1 VGDDRS
7 EEQAIL
13 RAAFRVI
20 GSSPSGAT
28 SVVDILRE
36 AGLSTRA
43 FYRHFA
49 SKDDL
54 ILAMY
59 RQAQERVTAELSE
72 ATATAASPREALAQ
86 WVDHLLGVAY
96 DPKRAAQSLVLS
108 SPEAR
113 SAKGFRDT
121 QQEGLLGM
129 RAILVEILR
138 AGQRS
143 GEFPH
148 TDPVEDARAIQS
160 VVSGL
165 VEARLMGI
173 PGPTRVA
180 ARDHT
185 VALFLRALG
194 APASGAESRRAV
206 TPAHR
211 LTGSR

>member
-20 GSSPSGAT
+20 GSSPSGST
-28 SVVDILRE
+28 SVADILRE

-43 FYRHFA
+43 FYRHFR

-54 ILAMY
+54 ILALY

-72 ATATAASPREALAQ
+72 ATARADGPREALAA
-86 WVDHLLGVAY
+86 WVDHYLGVAY
-96 DPKRAAQSLVLS
+96 DAKRATQSRVLS
-108 SPEAR
+108 SSEAR
-113 SAKGFRDT
+113 AAKGFRAA
-121 QQEGLLGM
+121 QQEGQLGM
-129 RAILVEILR
+129 RAILVEVLR

-143 GEFPH
+143 GELPG
-148 TDPVEDARAIQS
+148 TDPVEDARAVHS

-165 VEARLMGI
+165 VEARLAGI

-185 VALFLRALG
+185 VELFLRALG
-194 APASGAESRRAV
+194 APVQQRRRGAERVRTRFSA
-206 TPAHR
+206 
-211 LTGSR
+211 